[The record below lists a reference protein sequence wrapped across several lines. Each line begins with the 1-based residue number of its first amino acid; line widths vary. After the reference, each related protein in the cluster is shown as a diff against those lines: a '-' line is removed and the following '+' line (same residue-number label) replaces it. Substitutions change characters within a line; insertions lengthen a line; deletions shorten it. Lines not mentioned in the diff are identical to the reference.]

1 MINRRLRSNDVK
13 RSQTLFVILSV
24 ILISIITSCGG
35 QKQNEEAV
43 ATVNGAPVL
52 LKEFKKD
59 LAIYANR
66 NPDFKLDTQSVEDH
80 LDMFIDKQLMIQE
93 ATKMGLAKD
102 DRFLETIKRFWEQT
116 LIRELIDAKS
126 SEWRD
131 KLFVTEDEIQSH
143 YQEIK
148 SGAIPKPPL
157 KDVHDEIKTSLLEQ
171 KKQKAMEEWLK
182 EARKGASIKIDA
194 RGLQRIFSNE

>member
-1 MINRRLRSNDVK
+1 MINKRPRSNDVK
-13 RSQTLFVILSV
+13 RSHTLFIILSV
-24 ILISIITSCGG
+24 ALISIIASCGG
-35 QKQNEEAV
+35 QKQHEEAV

-52 LKEFKKD
+52 MKEFQKD

-66 NPDFKLDTQSVEDH
+66 NPDFKLDTKSVEDH

-93 ATKMGLAKD
+93 AMKMGLAED
-102 DRFLETIKRFWEQT
+102 ERFLETIKRFWEQT

-131 KLFVTEDEIQSH
+131 KLFVTEDEIQNH

-148 SGAIPKPPL
+148 SGAIPK
-157 KDVHDEIKTSLLEQ
+157 
-171 KKQKAMEEWLK
+171 
-182 EARKGASIKIDA
+182 ASA
-194 RGLQRIFSNE
+194 ERCP

>member
-1 MINRRLRSNDVK
+1 MKKALF
-13 RSQTLFVILSV
+13 LFVVLSV
-24 ILISIITSCGG
+24 ALISIITSCGG

-52 LKEFKKD
+52 LKEFQKD

-148 SGAIPKPPL
+148 SAERRP
-157 KDVHDEIKTSLLEQ
+157 
-171 KKQKAMEEWLK
+171 
-182 EARKGASIKIDA
+182 
-194 RGLQRIFSNE
+194 

>member
-1 MINRRLRSNDVK
+1 MINRRLRSKNVK
-13 RSQTLFVILSV
+13 RSLTLFVILSV
-24 ILISIITSCGG
+24 ALIPIFTSCGG
-35 QKQNEEAV
+35 QKRHEETV

-52 LKEFKKD
+52 LKEFQKD

-66 NPDFKLDTQSVEDH
+66 NPDFKLDAKSVEDH

-93 ATKMGLAKD
+93 AMKMGLAED
-102 DRFLETIKRFWEQT
+102 ERFLETIKRFWEQT

-126 SEWRD
+126 MEWRD
-131 KLFVTEDEIQSH
+131 KLFVTEDEIQSY

-148 SGAIPKPPL
+148 SGAISKPPL

-182 EARKGASIKIDA
+182 EVRKDASIKIDA
-194 RGLQRIFSNE
+194 KKLSESYK

>member
-1 MINRRLRSNDVK
+1 MINRRQRSSDVK
-13 RSQTLFVILSV
+13 RFRVLFAILSV
-24 ILISIITSCGG
+24 LLIPVFISCGG
-35 QKQNEEAV
+35 QRQHKDAV
-43 ATVNGAPVL
+43 ATVNGATVSMQEFQ
-52 LKEFKKD
+52 KE

-66 NPDFKLDTQSVEDH
+66 NPDFKLNAGSVEEH
-80 LDMFIDKQLMIQE
+80 LNMVIDKQLMIQE
-93 ATKMGLAKD
+93 AMKMGLAED
-102 DRFLETIKRFWEQT
+102 ERFLETIKRFWEQT

-157 KDVHDEIKTSLLEQ
+157 KDVHHEIKTSLLEQ